1 MYNAIENTYKDM
13 KEKHDVLLVINEGLT
28 NELKNKNEDDDLQK
42 ALKMSGNNDEQQNE
56 DDQMQKALKMSVM
69 Q

>member
-1 MYNAIENTYKDM
+1 MYNAIENKFKDM

-42 ALKMSGNNDEQQNE
+42 ALKMSVNNDEQQNE

>member
-1 MYNAIENTYKDM
+1 MYNAIENKYKDM

-42 ALKMSGNNDEQQNE
+42 ALKMSAKNDEQQNE
-56 DDQMQKALKMSVM
+56 DDQMQKALKMSLM

>member
-1 MYNAIENTYKDM
+1 MYNAIENKYKDM